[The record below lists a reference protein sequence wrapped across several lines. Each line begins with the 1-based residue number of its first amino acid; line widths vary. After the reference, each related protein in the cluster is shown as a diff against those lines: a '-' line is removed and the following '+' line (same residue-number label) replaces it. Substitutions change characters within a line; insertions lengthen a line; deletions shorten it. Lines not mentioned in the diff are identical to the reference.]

1 MALISIPSACE
12 VSSNPL
18 KTCPHPHY
26 VKAILSLFYD
36 FKGKLVWEQM
46 LTAYCQFYNKDK
58 KTWGWNG
65 VT

>member
-1 MALISIPSACE
+1 MTEAVGKSNKTKKNGFDFYPSACE

-36 FKGKLVWEQM
+36 FKGKLV
-46 LTAYCQFYNKDK
+46 
-58 KTWGWNG
+58 
-65 VT
+65 